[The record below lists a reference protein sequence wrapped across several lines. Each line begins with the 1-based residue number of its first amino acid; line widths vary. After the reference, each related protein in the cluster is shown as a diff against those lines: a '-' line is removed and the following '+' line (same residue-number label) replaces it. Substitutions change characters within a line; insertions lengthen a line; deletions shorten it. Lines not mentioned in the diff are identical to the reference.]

1 MVNGTLSFHTARFCQ
16 LNFTVFGNKHMFY
29 TETSTLTCLCYL
41 PYAGKN
47 LVKPVPLWQSD
58 LKRHHLID
66 TEKSTDLDYAA
77 LGVHCS

>member
-1 MVNGTLSFHTARFCQ
+1 MVNGTLSFYTARFCQ

-29 TETSTLTCLCYL
+29 TETS